1 MKIDYSAANRLTPNG
16 TEGPNGSEGP
26 SGIEKK
32 NLPHSGDLQTGP
44 LSGKDRASLSEQA
57 RLLARAHTALEE
69 TEEQRSDRV
78 SALKEQIATGNYEI
92 PVDELARR
100 LAARF
105 KLID

>member
-16 TEGPNGSEGP
+16 TDGPNGSDALN
-26 SGIEKK
+26 SIEKK
-32 NLPHSGDLQTGP
+32 NPAHGGDLQTGS

-57 RLLARAHTALEE
+57 RLLARAHNVLEE
-69 TEEQRSDRV
+69 TDEQRSERV
-78 SALKEQIATGNYEI
+78 NALKEQIATGNYEI

-100 LAARF
+100 LASRF